1 MTIFFVVQNAIF
13 FETKQKGMLIFYV
26 AADNGFLSLKIL
38 SNIFN
43 EPLLIRNRGM
53 NTLAVLNGATKL

>member
-1 MTIFFVVQNAIF
+1 
-13 FETKQKGMLIFYV
+13 MLIFYV
-26 AADNGFLSLKIL
+26 AADNNFLSLKIL
-38 SNIFN
+38 SSVFN